1 MRHQHGHGSFVFPAQ
16 DKGLMQMLEVRG
28 NNGGTETV
36 ETVYVLAGT
45 HSYAV
50 PERLFAFDDP
60 DLYKT
65 AEPTRVNMDY
75 HAVAQT
81 VADFYE
87 PGPGPTLI
95 AHFHTHPSGNGRPSD
110 QDHSVAESRETTYD
124 RYFDDYQL
132 FLGIHGLGEECDPD
146 PEWMRRP
153 QRTATNEVSWWG
165 ENRKHTLSL
174 YDGAYEPR
182 PVAVLTA
189 DQARQQIGQQQ
200 GRVQE
205 GGR

>member
-1 MRHQHGHGSFVFPAQ
+1 MRYRHGHGSFVFPAQ

-60 DLYKT
+60 DLYNK
-65 AEPTRVNMDY
+65 AEPARVNVDN

-95 AHFHTHPSGNGRPSD
+95 AHFHTHPNGYNQPSD
-110 QDHSVAESRETTYD
+110 QDHSVAERREATYD

-146 PEWMRRP
+146 PEWMRQP
-153 QRTATNEVSWWG
+153 QRTAANQVSWWG

-174 YDGAYEPR
+174 YDGGYEPR

-189 DQARQQIGQQQ
+189 DQARQQVGQQQ
-200 GRVQE
+200 GCVLE